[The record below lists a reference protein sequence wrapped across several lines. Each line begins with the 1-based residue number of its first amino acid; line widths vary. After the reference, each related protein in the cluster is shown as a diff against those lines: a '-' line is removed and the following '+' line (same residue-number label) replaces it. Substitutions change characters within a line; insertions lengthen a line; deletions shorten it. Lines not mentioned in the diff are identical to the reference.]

1 MELPVLTTERLIL
14 TVAGP
19 ERAEAFA
26 AFNLANEQRLVPWEP
41 PWAEGVG
48 TAAYWHTKLAAWQLE
63 LQQGISCRFAMFLRD
78 RPEGPLVGQANL
90 SNFIRG
96 ALQAANLGYRLGG
109 TFEGQGLMFEAL
121 KAVLQFAFDGVGS
134 GAARR
139 GLGLHRVCANYQ
151 PINVRS
157 GALLRRLGFV
167 VEGYARDY
175 LFAGGRWT
183 DHILTSLVNPTPMI
197 PPPPPAE
204 PPLVTATS

>member
-14 TVAGP
+14 SIAGP

-41 PWAEGVG
+41 PWAEGVA
-48 TAAYWHTKLAAWQLE
+48 TIAYWQAKLASWQAE
-63 LQQGISCRFAMFLRD
+63 FSQGVSCRFAMFTKE

-90 SNFIRG
+90 TNFIRG
-96 ALQAANLGYRLGG
+96 ALQAANLGYRIGG
-109 TFEGQGLMFEAL
+109 GFEGQGLMFEAL
-121 KAVLQFAFDGVGS
+121 QAVTAFAFAS
-134 GAARR
+134 S
-139 GLGLHRVCANYQ
+139 GLGLHRVSANYQ

-183 DHILTSLVNPTPMI
+183 DHILTSLVNPTPMV
-197 PPPPPAE
+197 PK
-204 PPLVTATS
+204 